1 MLQSIHRNG
10 LTDSSLMSAQ
20 SLDHI
25 CVLARVT
32 LSQLQLTSLATVEVL
47 SSELP
52 GGRGRL
58 PDSLAGM
65 LDSDVL
71 LLTI

>member
-1 MLQSIHRNG
+1 
-10 LTDSSLMSAQ
+10 MSAQ

-25 CVLARVT
+25 CVLAGVT
-32 LSQLQLTSLATVEVL
+32 LSQLQLTSLATIEVL

-65 LDSDVL
+65 LDYDVL